1 MESVRAKCFIK
12 SMEAPSEPDIQIAK
26 VEKELTVLTF
36 TIKNSV
42 KLVINFK
49 VDNFRHRVYLKIG

>member
-1 MESVRAKCFIK
+1 
-12 SMEAPSEPDIQIAK
+12 MEAPSEPDIQIAK